1 MDNEE
6 LNTTIRIVAA
16 IIGVV
21 LLAVTIANCTV
32 QATTIC
38 AKAAADYKV
47 AVECNI

>member
-1 MDNEE
+1 MNNEE
-6 LNTTIRIVAA
+6 LNTTIRIIAG

-21 LLAVTIANCTV
+21 IIAITIATCTI
-32 QATTIC
+32 QGTTIC